1 MYNKHLIIMDHGHFI
16 FWFLNQWFRCGWLLF
31 WLLNLDFG
39 FGLLAWHTIP
49 YRTLEKRNFFLE
61 GLKTK
66 LALFSGI
73 SFEHAF
79 MYYIYCLC
87 SVFSWETVFFEK
99 VIKLNGYS
107 ILAFQINVVMC
118 HIERRMDEQNVDI
131 CSHFW
136 SADKLWILLDL
147 Y

>member
-1 MYNKHLIIMDHGHFI
+1 MIQMWVVALLITK
-16 FWFLNQWFRCGWLLF
+16 FRLWI
-31 WLLNLDFG
+31 WT
-39 FGLLAWHTIP
+39 FGLAAIHTIYIIHTIP

-66 LALFSGI
+66 LDLFSGI

-136 SADKLWILLDL
+136 SADKL
-147 Y
+147 